1 MYEDFI
7 QFGFRPYFRYVSITV
22 SVIEMHW
29 KSRVV
34 V

>member
-1 MYEDFI
+1 MYEVFI
-7 QFGFRPYFRYVSITV
+7 QFGFYGRIFDISITV